1 MQRYNGQLLNQF
13 QNTVTGISAAGAQ
26 VTVRLNPSG
35 ALATLYATNS
45 TSGATLTN
53 PLIADSKGYY
63 GFYAPDGVYTL
74 EVNLSGVPPLEIQL
88 QDVASLQNQFDNA
101 LQNSGY
107 IPIGTF
113 SAGCTVSQANGVV
126 SDGTSY
132 WKWDGSLPKTVTAGS
147 SPTPTGAGAWILV
160 SDGAFRSSL
169 ANSNSTDL
177 VGGKEAR
184 TLGNIVGNDGK
195 RHFSLGCI
203 PRCNSSGT
211 FEFVSDS
218 VHNPLNASSVT
229 QPDQYTIRINYAKT
243 ATKINTFIAAPDAE
257 LAPYGV
263 VCGGDVGTSFANIQA
278 YAPLNFIA
286 DNNSPT
292 PSITLNDLWSPSLAV
307 SSIVAT
313 RLNASTLRVTHPV
326 SAQLEP
332 PVVSTVN
339 SSSLFDYIVSYG
351 STQVDIT
358 CIGNAGG
365 YVSYSGSAWSQAFS
379 PNMTAPTLTW
389 TASNTLKIDHGT
401 AYGSAVV
408 PKLTPHGGTYIP
420 VVVNYG
426 STFIEVAFYD
436 YAGVK
441 ATSQNSNM
449 TFWYEL
455 SLKVPCNWPAG
466 AIVSVQRGMV
476 HVPSYN
482 FKGVAGNNLWVYG
495 DFEYA

>member
-1 MQRYNGQLLNQF
+1 MSFLPYPP
-13 QNTVTGISAAGAQ
+13 NTVEESIEVFQQDVQITHDIVHGNNTTVVPTEAGNVPSFSKVVKDLTDEVNAATGVDVSLRSDLGN
-26 VTVRLNPSG
+26 V
-35 ALATLYATNS
+35 NS
-45 TSGATLTN
+45 TVS
-53 PLIADSKGYY
+53 
-63 GFYAPDGVYTL
+63 
-74 EVNLSGVPPLEIQL
+74 
-88 QDVASLQNQFDNA
+88 VA
-101 LQNSGY
+101 G
-107 IPIGTF
+107 
-113 SAGCTVSQANGVV
+113 
-126 SDGTSY
+126 
-132 WKWDGSLPKTVTAGS
+132 K
-147 SPTPTGAGAWILV
+147 
-160 SDGAFRSSL
+160 L
-169 ANSNSTDL
+169 AKD
-177 VGGKEAR
+177 
-184 TLGNIVGNDGK
+184 LGNISGNDTK
-195 RHFSLGCI
+195 RHFAIGAI
-203 PRCNSSGT
+203 PRANSSGV
-211 FEFVSDS
+211 FELINDS
-218 VHNPLNASSVT
+218 VHNPMNVASVT

-243 ATKINTFIAAPDAE
+243 ATKINSFIAAPDAE

-286 DNNSPT
+286 DNNSPN
-292 PSITLNDLWSPSLAV
+292 PSIVLNDLWSPSLGVA
-307 SSIVAT
+307 SIVAS

-351 STQVDIT
+351 ATQIDVT

-365 YVSYSGSAWSQAFS
+365 YLSYSGSAWSQAFS

-401 AYGSAVV
+401 AYSGAVI

-455 SLKVPCNWPAG
+455 SLKVPCNWPSG
-466 AIVSVQRGMV
+466 AIVSVHRGLI

-482 FKGVAGNNLWVYG
+482 FKGVTGNNLWVSG
-495 DFEYA
+495 NFEY